1 MLLWPNDVVQHG
13 GVTLGPYFG
22 AVHAF
27 NDRVH
32 DDPGYCDLLQVAREC
47 SAVTAAC
54 LVVRRADFLAVGG
67 LDEALF
73 PINFNDVDLC
83 LKLRARGYRIIFTPH
98 TALLHFESATR
109 GAERTNFDQER
120 AARELA
126 TLRARWGE
134 TVANDPFYSPLLNL
148 DAMPFSGLAWPPR
161 SYEARTRLTAPPR
174 DIPPGF

>member
-1 MLLWPNDVVQHG
+1 
-13 GVTLGPYFG
+13 VTLGPYFG

-27 NDRVH
+27 NDRIR
-32 DDPGYCDLLQVAREC
+32 DDPGYCDLLHVAHEC

-54 LVVRRADFLAVGG
+54 LLVRRTDYLAVGG

-98 TALLHFESATR
+98 TALLHFESASR
-109 GAERTNFDQER
+109 GAERSSFDRER

-134 TVANDPFYSPLLNL
+134 TVANDPFYNPQLNL
-148 DAMPFSGLAWPPR
+148 DAIPYAGLGWPPR
-161 SYEARTRLTAPPR
+161 SYEARTRSSGPPR
-174 DIPPGF
+174 DVPPGF